1 MYIELLILLQIEKA
15 PKHGYEIKK
24 EIQKDLGYMM
34 DVNHNLLYPTLR
46 RFAEEGIITKKL
58 NQQEGKLN
66 QYVYEITEEG
76 KRKIANLINE
86 FTEKDAKHQIDFMIR
101 VFLFDHISQD
111 NRLRILN
118 MRKIDLEGL
127 LADIEKRQENDANDL
142 YRQEV
147 IQYSITQVR
156 GELIWIDE
164 LIRKTEGWV

>member
-46 RFAEEGIITKKL
+46 RFAEEGIISKKM
-58 NQQEGKLN
+58 NQQDGNRN
-66 QYVYEITEEG
+66 QYVYEITEAG
-76 KRKIANLINE
+76 IQRIADLISG

-101 VFLFDHISQD
+101 VYLFDHISKD

-118 MRKIDLEGL
+118 MRKIDLESL
-127 LADIEKRQENDANDL
+127 LAGIEKRQKNRENGL
-142 YRQEV
+142 YRNEV
-147 IQYSITQVR
+147 LQYSISQVK
-156 GELIWIDE
+156 GELRWIEE
-164 LIRKTEGWV
+164 LIRRTEG